1 MVTTC
6 YSINRQRETESQRKR
21 RGGKRRE
28 EIGSFQEKNS
38 NKKFK
43 LKIYLVNFSIPFS
56 CIKNIK
62 IILPVEYKTE
72 FFTPPNIILKIFKLH
87 TYR

>member
-1 MVTTC
+1 MLFHQQTER
-6 YSINRQRETESQRKR
+6 NRIREREEE
-21 RGGKRRE
+21 GKE
-28 EIGSFQEKNS
+28 EIGSFQEKNV
-38 NKKFK
+38 NKKLK
-43 LKIYLVNFSIPFS
+43 LKIYVVNFSIPFS

-62 IILPVEYKTE
+62 IILLVEYKTE